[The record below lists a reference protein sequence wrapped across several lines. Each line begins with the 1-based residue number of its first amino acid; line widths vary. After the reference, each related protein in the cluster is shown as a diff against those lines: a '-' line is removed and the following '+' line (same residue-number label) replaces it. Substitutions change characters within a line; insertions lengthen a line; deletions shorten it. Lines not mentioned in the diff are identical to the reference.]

1 MDLLDSLLDSPPG
14 VYVAPTQPVSDPPS
28 DRLLDELLDS
38 PLLAVATSLR
48 RGADHCEVD
57 QAEVCRG
64 SSTVSKKLC
73 LDGAAAQ
80 EVSQPVELPLELVCL
95 ILSFLFVDDIGNQN
109 AGTGAVSRTWRG
121 ATELLAEAW
130 AKGPQAIPVLAAPF
144 VAMWAAGRGMR
155 DAVAGTWGCTY
166 QSERVLPRR
175 QIERL
180 LAPLGW
186 LIEDTLVLFFCY
198 VLRVPSLRTALLE
211 AKSLQLRGRLDE
223 WACPPAVLIEPY
235 IIESF
240 RAPLRRDD
248 AANLFCKDP
257 AFGEVLAHILL
268 MASTV
273 YVPICVGHSHWILV
287 VLWLRTGVVE
297 VYDSMGGTHPGAT
310 RLVIHLLDLM
320 CRKHEHNS
328 ILNTL
333 GIDGWVVIQHG
344 ATSPQQTDPAACGV
358 FVCVTGICISRGRPV
373 TFSQREVMHWRL
385 RIAFLL
391 TTNCAAVITATPPT
405 HLRVVPIREDPDGA
419 LVILSDSEEMDTGA
433 VGA

>member
-1 MDLLDSLLDSPPG
+1 MG
-14 VYVAPTQPVSDPPS
+14 
-28 DRLLDELLDS
+28 
-38 PLLAVATSLR
+38 
-48 RGADHCEVD
+48 
-57 QAEVCRG
+57 
-64 SSTVSKKLC
+64 KKLC
-73 LDGAAAQ
+73 LDGAVAPVASG
-80 EVSQPVELPLELVCL
+80 VSQPAELPLELVCL

-109 AGTGAVSRTWRG
+109 AGTSAVSRTWRG

-166 QSERVLPRR
+166 QCERVLPRR

-186 LIEDTLVLFFCY
+186 LIEDTIVLFFCY
-198 VLRVPSLRTALLE
+198 VLRVPTLRTALIE
-211 AKSLQLRGRLDE
+211 AKALQLRGRLDE
-223 WACPPAVLIEPY
+223 WTCPPAVLIEPY

-240 RAPLRRDD
+240 QTPLRRDD

-257 AFGEVLAHILL
+257 AFGEVLGHILL

-320 CRKHEHNS
+320 CRKHEHNT

-344 ATSPQQTDPAACGV
+344 ATSPQQTDAAACGV
-358 FVCVTGICISRGRPV
+358 FVCVTGICISRSRPV

-405 HLRVVPIREDPDGA
+405 HLRIVPIREDPDGA
-419 LVILSDSEEMDTGA
+419 LVILSDSEEMDTGD